1 METATGPDAA
11 NVSDPRRSV
20 SSALWSFWRRGS
32 FVERA
37 GYGAGA
43 LLLVSGLVH
52 LAIVI
57 GGAGS
62 WEGPLSWRKP
72 ATFGMSFGLTLI
84 TITWVASFLRLG
96 KPARAILLASFTV
109 ACVVET
115 ALVTLQ
121 TWRGVPSHFN
131 VETTLD
137 GSIARTLAAGGFT
150 LVAVIVALTVVA
162 FRANAQ
168 LPASLRSAIRIGF
181 VALLGAA
188 AAGGLMI
195 AKGMMLVFTGNEQA
209 AYAIGGTLKPTHAV
223 TMHAILILPALA
235 WLLSFANWSEGRR
248 LAVVRVA
255 AGGYLLLTGVVVAAN
270 FAGVEPW
277 QMPAPLVALAAVGAL
292 ALTIAAIVALAA
304 AHRALQ

>member
-1 METATGPDAA
+1 
-11 NVSDPRRSV
+11 
-20 SSALWSFWRRGS
+20 LFWRRGS

-37 GYGAGA
+37 GYGVGA

-52 LAIVI
+52 LAILI
-57 GGAGS
+57 ASGGS

-72 ATFGMSFGLTLI
+72 ATFGLSFGLTLI
-84 TITWVASFLRLG
+84 TIIWVASFLQLG
-96 KPARAILLASFTV
+96 SRARAILLASFTV

-121 TWRGVPSHFN
+121 TWRGVSSHFN
-131 VETTLD
+131 VETALD
-137 GSIARTLAAGGFT
+137 GLIARTLAVGGIT

-162 FRANAQ
+162 FRANPQ
-168 LPASLRSAIRIGF
+168 LPASLRSAVRIGF

-188 AAGGLMI
+188 AAGALMI
-195 AKGMMLVFTGNEQA
+195 AKGMVLVFAGDEQT
-209 AYAIGGTLKPTHAV
+209 AYATGGTLKPTHAV

-248 LAVVRVA
+248 LAVVRMA
-255 AGGYLLLTGVVVAAN
+255 SAGYLLLAGVVVAAN

-277 QMPAPLVALAAVGAL
+277 QMPAPWVALAAVGAL
-292 ALTIAAIVALAA
+292 ALVIAGVAAMTA
-304 AHRALQ
+304 AHRRVREENVRRQRDPSCRFWTAPNDY

>member
-1 METATGPDAA
+1 VG
-11 NVSDPRRSV
+11 
-20 SSALWSFWRRGS
+20 SALWSFWRRGS
-32 FVERA
+32 LVERA
-37 GYGAGA
+37 GYGVGA

-52 LAIVI
+52 LAILI
-57 GGAGS
+57 ASGGS

-72 ATFGMSFGLTLI
+72 ATFGLSFGLTLI
-84 TITWVASFLRLG
+84 TIIWVASFLRQG
-96 KPARAILLASFTV
+96 DRAWAILLGAFTV

-131 VETTLD
+131 VETALD
-137 GSIARTLAAGGFT
+137 GLIARTLAVGGFA

-162 FRANAQ
+162 FRANPQ
-168 LPASLRSAIRIGF
+168 LPASLRSAVRIGF

-188 AAGGLMI
+188 AAGALMI
-195 AKGMMLVFTGNEQA
+195 AKGMVLVVTGDEQA
-209 AYAIGGTLKPTHAV
+209 AYATGGTLKPTHAV
-223 TMHAILILPALA
+223 TMHAILVLPALA

-255 AGGYLLLTGVVVAAN
+255 SAGYLLLAGVVVAAN

-277 QMPAPLVALAAVGAL
+277 QMPAPLVALAAAGAL
-292 ALTIAAIVALAA
+292 ALAIAAVVAMAA

>member
-1 METATGPDAA
+1 VT
-11 NVSDPRRSV
+11 
-20 SSALWSFWRRGS
+20 SALWSFWRRGS

-37 GYGAGA
+37 GYRIGA
-43 LLLVSGLVH
+43 LLLMSGLVH
-52 LAIVI
+52 LAILIVS
-57 GGAGS
+57 GGS

-72 ATFGMSFGLTLI
+72 ATFGLSFGLTLI
-84 TITWVASFLRLG
+84 TIIWVGSFLRLEDR
-96 KPARAILLASFTV
+96 ARAILLGSFTV

-131 VETTLD
+131 VETALD
-137 GSIARTLAAGGFT
+137 GLIARTLAFGGFT
-150 LVAVIVALTVVA
+150 LVAVIVVLAVVA
-162 FRANAQ
+162 FRANPK
-168 LPASLRSAIRIGF
+168 LPASLGCAVRIGF

-195 AKGMMLVFTGNEQA
+195 AKGMVLVVSGDEQA
-209 AYAIGGTLKPTHAV
+209 AYAAGGTLKPTHAA
-223 TMHAILILPALA
+223 TMHAILVLPALA

-255 AGGYLLLTGVVVAAN
+255 AAGYLLVAGLVVAAN

-277 QMPAPLVALAAVGAL
+277 QMPAPLVALGAVGG
-292 ALTIAAIVALAA
+292 VALAIA
-304 AHRALQ
+304 AVVALVAANRAMR

>member
-1 METATGPDAA
+1 
-11 NVSDPRRSV
+11 VI
-20 SSALWSFWRRGS
+20 SALWSFWRRGS

-37 GYGAGA
+37 GYRIGA
-43 LLLVSGLVH
+43 LLLMSGLVH
-52 LAIVI
+52 LAILIVS
-57 GGAGS
+57 GGS

-72 ATFGMSFGLTLI
+72 ATFGLSFGLTLI
-84 TITWVASFLRLG
+84 TIIWVGSFLRLG
-96 KPARAILLASFTV
+96 DRARAILFGSFTV

-131 VETTLD
+131 VETALD
-137 GSIARTLAAGGFT
+137 GLIARTLAVGGFT
-150 LVAVIVALTVVA
+150 LVVVIVVLAVAA
-162 FRANAQ
+162 FRANPK
-168 LPASLRSAIRIGF
+168 LPASLGSAVRIGF

-195 AKGMMLVFTGNEQA
+195 AKGMVLVVSGDEQA
-209 AYAIGGTLKPTHAV
+209 AYAAGGTLKLTHAV
-223 TMHAILILPALA
+223 TMHAILVLPALA

-255 AGGYLLLTGVVVAAN
+255 AAGYLLVAGVVVAAN

-277 QMPAPLVALAAVGAL
+277 QMPAPLVALGAVGG
-292 ALTIAAIVALAA
+292 VALAIA
-304 AHRALQ
+304 AVVALVAANRALR

>member
-1 METATGPDAA
+1 
-11 NVSDPRRSV
+11 
-20 SSALWSFWRRGS
+20 
-32 FVERA
+32 VERA
-37 GYGAGA
+37 GYGIGA

-52 LAIVI
+52 LAILI
-57 GGAGS
+57 ASGSS

-72 ATFGMSFGLTLI
+72 ATFGLSFGLTLI

-96 KPARAILLASFTV
+96 GRARAILLGSFTV

-131 VETTLD
+131 VETALD
-137 GSIARTLAAGGFT
+137 GLIARTLAVGGFA

-162 FRANAQ
+162 FRSNAQ

-188 AAGGLMI
+188 AAGALMI
-195 AKGMMLVFTGNEQA
+195 AKGMMLVFAGDEHA
-209 AYAIGGTLKPTHAV
+209 GYATGGTLKPTHAV

-235 WLLSFANWSEGRR
+235 WLLS
-248 LAVVRVA
+248 LA
-255 AGGYLLLTGVVVAAN
+255 TGARDGDWRWCAWPRWDIC
-270 FAGVEPW
+270 F
-277 QMPAPLVALAAVGAL
+277 
-292 ALTIAAIVALAA
+292 
-304 AHRALQ
+304 

>member
-1 METATGPDAA
+1 
-11 NVSDPRRSV
+11 VSGV
-20 SSALWSFWRRGS
+20 LWSFWRQGS

-37 GYGAGA
+37 GYGVGA
-43 LLLVSGLVH
+43 CVLVSGLVH
-52 LAIVI
+52 LAILI
-57 GGAGS
+57 ASGGS

-72 ATFGMSFGLTLI
+72 ATFGLSFGITLI
-84 TITWVASFLRLG
+84 TIIWVTSFLCLG
-96 KPARAILLASFTV
+96 DRARAILLGSFTV

-131 VETTLD
+131 VETALD
-137 GSIARTLAAGGFT
+137 GLIARALAVGGFT
-150 LVAVIVALTVVA
+150 LVAVIVVLAVVA
-162 FRANAQ
+162 FRANPQ
-168 LPASLRSAIRIGF
+168 LPASLRSAVRIGF

-188 AAGGLMI
+188 AAGALMI
-195 AKGMMLVFTGNEQA
+195 TKGMVLVFAGDEQT
-209 AYAIGGTLKPTHAV
+209 AYATGGTLKPTHAV

-235 WLLSFANWSEGRR
+235 WLLSFAKWSEVRR
-248 LAVVRVA
+248 LAVVRMA
-255 AGGYLLLTGVVVAAN
+255 ALGYLLLAGVVIAAN

-292 ALTIAAIVALAA
+292 ALAIAALVALAA